1 MELSWSG
8 HSRFTWI
15 VGAPWTF
22 HWGRCFCQKRQIFTG
37 LYLFE
42 CLRPCLKR
50 THVLQKIGITA
61 VLNTAEGP
69 WSEWGFVD
77 LSPSH
82 YQGSGIH
89 YQVTPLLLLLISV
102 DFLEDILTR
111 VSAYGTHREPPLS
124 RTLDLRQITWTLY
137 CQRQEERSGIEMR
150 RGLTGDWWAIENLR
164 I

>member
-1 MELSWSG
+1 MEGAQDFFKSQVLPGLFIGDAASARNVRFLQVTRIGSSLSSPY
-8 HSRFTWI
+8 F
-15 VGAPWTF
+15 
-22 HWGRCFCQKRQIFTG
+22 
-37 LYLFE
+37 LFF
-42 CLRPCLKR
+42 
-50 THVLQKIGITA
+50 LQKIGIKA

-124 RTLDLRQITWTLY
+124 RTLDPQQITWTLS

-150 RGLTGDWWAIENLR
+150 RGLTGDWWAIENVK

>member
-22 HWGRCFCQKRQIFTG
+22 HWGRGFCQKRQIFTG
-37 LYLFE
+37 FYLNE
-42 CLRPCLKR
+42 CLQPCLNR

-89 YQVTPLLLLLISV
+89 YQVDDCYQATDKWVLLFQGFCLWDSP
-102 DFLEDILTR
+102 
-111 VSAYGTHREPPLS
+111 GTTIEPYFGPAAEY
-124 RTLDLRQITWTLY
+124 LDLVLSAPGGKVAKYFKEIL
-137 CQRQEERSGIEMR
+137 
-150 RGLTGDWWAIENLR
+150 
-164 I
+164 